1 MKNGVLKFV
10 QACDICQRQKYI
22 FVSPGGL
29 LQPHPIPERVW
40 EDLTMD
46 FFIGLLR
53 SKGFKAILVVV
64 DSLTKYNHFVPLM
77 YTARMIVKE
86 IVRLHDIPNLV
97 VSDRYPLFMKS
108 CWRSFSKMQGTTLK
122 MSTTYHPPLDG

>member
-1 MKNGVLKFV
+1 
-10 QACDICQRQKYI
+10 
-22 FVSPGGL
+22 
-29 LQPHPIPERVW
+29 
-40 EDLTMD
+40 MD

-108 CWRSFSKMQGTTLK
+108 C
-122 MSTTYHPPLDG
+122 